1 MKRAYNQQPFS
12 LDVRLDLE
20 VSFDDKVMETAIY
33 LKRDA
38 NDQLL
43 LSEGVCRQLGIISC
57 HPSAEPW
64 RGGKKVLLL
73 EKEVKV
79 PRVVISLCLLFCTS
93 AIVSVQVENYE
104 QTLQGT
110 VLFQENPWM
119 LEHTG
124 VVIASGILQPDC
136 ICGGRKP
143 Q

>member
-1 MKRAYNQQPFS
+1 MQRAYNQQPFS

-93 AIVSVQVENYE
+93 AIVSVQVENYF
-104 QTLQGT
+104 TD
-110 VLFQENPWM
+110 
-119 LEHTG
+119 
-124 VVIASGILQPDC
+124 ASRHSAFSGEPMDVGAYWSC
-136 ICGGRKP
+136 DRKWHSAAGLHMWW
-143 Q
+143 